1 MNVTAE
7 TLNSVMEFGH
17 LIQVH
22 DDGTVTEPWLLIT
35 PETVYQQLDSDG
47 QCIDN
52 EVQNLPDGW
61 SLMNGYSGQYG
72 YSGPVMHT
80 SESIGGRMADD
91 ILSTPGFYVAVVVDG
106 LPAYT
111 GPECDDDLE
120 TPNIGWAVARK
131 DA

>member
-35 PETVYQQLDSDG
+35 PETVYQELDSDG

-52 EVQNLPDGW
+52 EVHDLPDGW
-61 SLMNGYSGQYG
+61 SLMNGYSGQCG

-80 SESIGGRMADD
+80 SEFIGGRMADD
-91 ILSTPGFYVAVVVDG
+91 ILSTPGFYVAVAVDG
-106 LPAYT
+106 LL
-111 GPECDDDLE
+111 PEGADDDE
-120 TPNIGWAVARK
+120 DTNIGWAVARK
-131 DA
+131 DAGK